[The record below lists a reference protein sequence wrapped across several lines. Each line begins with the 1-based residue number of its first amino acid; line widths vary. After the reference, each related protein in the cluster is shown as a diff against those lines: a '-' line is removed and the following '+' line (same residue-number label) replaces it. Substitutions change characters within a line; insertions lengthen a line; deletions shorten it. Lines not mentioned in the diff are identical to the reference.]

1 MNRFKI
7 LVLIALCLNFI
18 QITLSWADELNQTAQ
33 PVSSSEI
40 IQAKEPENAEKPL
53 KGYIGINGGVFIPNN
68 DGSNSQLGLKN
79 FRNGYDVGLIVGTR
93 FNKYFSLET
102 NIDVYGAD
110 TKNAIQS
117 GNSSLTSSVTII
129 STSISAIAILP
140 LDNFDVFAGIGGG
153 YYHNYTK
160 DTSTTSG
167 ISTTSSSN
175 SACFGYQ
182 LLSGVDIKISK
193 RFAVRVEY
201 KHISDDPEFT
211 VTGNTKRS
219 INFGGS
225 IVNGGILFKY

>member
-18 QITLSWADELNQTAQ
+18 QTTSVWADELNQTAQ

-40 IQAKEPENAEKPL
+40 IQANEPDNAEKPL
-53 KGYIGINGGVFIPNN
+53 KRYIGINGGVFIPNN
-68 DGSNSQLGLKN
+68 DGSNSQLGLIN
-79 FRNGYDVGLIVGTR
+79 FTNGYDVGFIVGTR
-93 FNKYFSLET
+93 FNKHFSLET

-110 TKNAIQS
+110 TKSAIRS
-117 GNSSLTSSVTII
+117 GNSSITSTVTII
-129 STSISAIAILP
+129 ASSLSAIAILP

-153 YYHNYTK
+153 YYYNNIK
-160 DTSTTSG
+160 ETSTTSG
-167 ISTTSSSN
+167 ISTTSRSN

-193 RFAVRVEY
+193 RFAVRAEY
-201 KHISDDPEFT
+201 KYISDDPVFT

-225 IVNGGILFKY
+225 IVNGGILFRY